1 MHGASAIDPSQP
13 FEWAAV
19 ELARGYRLEIGTRA
33 GANDISDSQEIS
45 VTRRFLYDLPAG
57 KALHGRVSANVG
69 GRWEAT
75 DFVFSVGQPSAPE
88 PHWIESA
95 IWATGVVREMADPGN
110 LPFGWTKLW
119 RAAQARG
126 LMFAYCSEYAT
137 ALHFILEDMDIR
149 AQTRNS

>member
-1 MHGASAIDPSQP
+1 MGSGGTGSR
-13 FEWAAV
+13 V
-19 ELARGYRLEIGTRA
+19 RLEIGTRA

-95 IWATGVVREMADPGN
+95 IWATGVVREMADPGD
-110 LPFGWTKLW
+110 LAVRLD
-119 RAAQARG
+119 QALARRPG
-126 LMFAYCSEYAT
+126 PRVHVRLLLRVCNRP
-137 ALHFILEDMDIR
+137 ALHPGGYGHPR
-149 AQTRNS
+149 ADENS